1 MKPKSKPWQPY
12 VLSERRGVIDLPAR
26 DVPWRPDA
34 ADAATASAA
43 LALTIA
49 LLRGLRDR
57 GVLSKSEIEDLLA
70 DASDQLAR
78 TGSGLIGRVRASL
91 ERDTD
96 E

>member
-12 VLSERRGVIDLPAR
+12 VLSKQPGVIDLPAQEM
-26 DVPWRPDA
+26 PWQPDK
-34 ADAATASAA
+34 ADAAAASAA
-43 LALTIA
+43 IALTIA

-57 GVLSKSEIEDLLA
+57 GLLSKSEIEDLLA

-78 TGSGLIGRVRASL
+78 TGSGLVDRVRASL